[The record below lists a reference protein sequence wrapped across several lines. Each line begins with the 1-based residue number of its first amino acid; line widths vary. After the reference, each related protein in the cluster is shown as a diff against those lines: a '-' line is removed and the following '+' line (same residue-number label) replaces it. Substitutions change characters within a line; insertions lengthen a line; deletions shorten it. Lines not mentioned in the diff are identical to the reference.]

1 MINTQAA
8 LSLLCKDHLTSSLQS
23 NEECFTCF
31 ILKSCNFDHNNL
43 PGPQQP
49 SGKFKYQTAS
59 FSVLV
64 ITTKITASKL
74 FTSPTSEVALNPCLS
89 RLIHIVWVW
98 TSMDLCSSWQNGSNC
113 NIIDID
119 TLTETSSFRDYFYR
133 GSQRTEWELRELLH
147 DSYHHLKLNISKTSE
162 WTADNIVLNM
172 DVFTRRCEF

>member
-1 MINTQAA
+1 MRNVSHASFWKVVTLITIICLGLNSRLVN
-8 LSLLCKDHLTSSLQS
+8 LSTR
-23 NEECFTCF
+23 
-31 ILKSCNFDHNNL
+31 L
-43 PGPQQP
+43 P
-49 SGKFKYQTAS
+49 S